1 MKEAFYIEACS
12 HTYCSECVVMYI
24 DSNLQ
29 NNISNIRCPFIGC
42 TGLLEI
48 DSCRRILPAEIFDRW
63 GQASC
68 EAMFDASVKVYC
80 PFADCSAL
88 LIKDSKE
95 EVLGRSKCPNCKR
108 MLCAE
113 CKVSWH
119 EGMECSEFE
128 KMNADEKDDEGVM
141 LMSLAKDMGWRRCPN
156 CRFYVARSEGVDV
169 DFVTNVEIFSCPK
182 FLKTCAVAPSG
193 AGPAR
198 TFQQFLTSERLVARI
213 AYRLRCHLYSQH

>member
-29 NNISNIRCPFIGC
+29 NNITNIRCPFIGC

-113 CKVSWH
+113 CV
-119 EGMECSEFE
+119 G
-128 KMNADEKDDEGVM
+128 
-141 LMSLAKDMGWRRCPN
+141 
-156 CRFYVARSEGVDV
+156 V

-182 FLKTCAVAPSG
+182 FLKTYAVAPSG

-213 AYRLRCHLYSQH
+213 ADRLRCHLYSQH